1 MGVVL
6 LLEVATFAF
15 EQISAID
22 TSGAPGLFLLW
33 FKNKDMY
40 IHTLIDE
47 GGNSRGFFSPEFNPE
62 TYYVH

>member
-1 MGVVL
+1 MGVAL
-6 LLEVATFAF
+6 LLEGASFAC

-22 TSGAPGLFLLW
+22 TSRAPGLFSVMVI
-33 FKNKDMY
+33 NKDMH

-47 GGNSRGFFSPEFNPE
+47 GGNGGGYFSPEFNPE